1 MAWDLCQE
9 NKAGNI
15 LIKLNLGYF
24 SFNLISKNI
33 IMTDIPVWKLLWLWF
48 NLDIKNCKK
57 LEISFLINVP
67 FYFNFFLFLESK
79 KILCWKIFQQLNE
92 QFVLKEDFQSWKVK
106 DDLALVAFSY
116 WTIGLN
122 KCTRK
127 KLNYVASLI
136 TVFCLIISSLAARI
150 LATALVM
157 FTSSRKVLQSVKETF
172 ATQFHF
178 LDYD

>member
-1 MAWDLCQE
+1 
-9 NKAGNI
+9 
-15 LIKLNLGYF
+15 
-24 SFNLISKNI
+24 
-33 IMTDIPVWKLLWLWF
+33 MTDIPVWKLLWLWF

-67 FYFNFFLFLESK
+67 FYFKFFLFLESK
-79 KILCWKIFQQLNE
+79 KILCWKTFQQLNE

-106 DDLALVAFSY
+106 DNLALVAFSY

-136 TVFCLIISSLAARI
+136 TVFAW
-150 LATALVM
+150 
-157 FTSSRKVLQSVKETF
+157 
-172 ATQFHF
+172 
-178 LDYD
+178 